1 MNNGKEEVFKQVLG
15 PSEALLRYKLNAEK
29 VRLYQAI
36 LDIDY
41 RKLTDNEVE
50 LGFLL
55 AKDDFIQGIIQQAI
69 NEQRTPLPPREGG
82 NSD

>member
-1 MNNGKEEVFKQVLG
+1 MGNEIFKQA
-15 PSEALLRYKLNAEK
+15 PAPTESMLRYSLNLSKLK
-29 VRLYQAI
+29 LYQAI

-55 AKDDFIQGIIQQAI
+55 AKDDFIHGI
-69 NEQRTPLPPREGG
+69 LPNTGF
-82 NSD
+82 SVASHK